1 MSKTIRFTVSDERYM
16 ELEEKAA
23 KNGQSL
29 QGYLRTILFN
39 ENNIYSP
46 IEAYA
51 RALKPDFKSAIQAK
65 RAKYFE
71 LRDLYSEDEWSEM
84 SSGSAGS
91 LGRAFYDWVVE
102 HPEIIIEYY
111 DGGRNGK
118 RARYRY
124 KS

>member
-1 MSKTIRFTVSDERYM
+1 MSKTIRFTVSDERYI

-23 KNGQSL
+23 KKGQSL
-29 QGYLRTILFN
+29 QSYLRSVLFN
-39 ENNIYSP
+39 EKDIYSP
-46 IEAYA
+46 LEAYA
-51 RALKPDFKSAIQAK
+51 RALNPDFKSTIQAK

-71 LRDLYSEDEWSEM
+71 LRDLYNEDEWSEM
-84 SSGSAGS
+84 STGSAGS

-102 HPEIIIEYY
+102 HPEITIEYY

-124 KS
+124 K